1 MLEITSAQRRALK
14 TRAHHIAPVVI
25 IGDAGLTAAVQ
36 REIAVHL
43 KSHELIKVRVAG
55 DDREARAA
63 MMGAICA
70 EHGAASVQHIG
81 KILVIYRPK
90 LDEPDEPD
98 KSAKSNDAG
107 KAKKKSRVRNTPT
120 STRKAKKPVRKSKR
134 TFHR

>member
-1 MLEITSAQRRALK
+1 MLEITSSQRRALK

-90 LDEPDEPD
+90 LDEPD
-98 KSAKSNDAG
+98 KSAKSGDAG
-107 KAKKKSRVRNTPT
+107 KAKKKSRARNTPP
-120 STRKAKKPVRKSKR
+120 STRKAKRPVRKSKR
-134 TFHR
+134 TFQR

>member
-63 MMGAICA
+63 MLGAICA

-90 LDEPDEPD
+90 PNEPDEPAAAD
-98 KSAKSNDAG
+98 EAG
-107 KAKKKSRVRNTPT
+107 KSKKKSRARNTPP
-120 STRKAKKPVRKSKR
+120 STRKAKRPVRKSKR
-134 TFHR
+134 TFQR

>member
-25 IGDAGLTAAVQ
+25 IGDAGLTPAVQ

-63 MMGAICA
+63 MLGAICA

-90 LDEPDEPD
+90 PNEPDEPAAAD
-98 KSAKSNDAG
+98 EAG
-107 KAKKKSRVRNTPT
+107 KSKKKSRARNTPP
-120 STRKAKKPVRKSKR
+120 STRKAKRPVRKSKR
-134 TFHR
+134 TFQR